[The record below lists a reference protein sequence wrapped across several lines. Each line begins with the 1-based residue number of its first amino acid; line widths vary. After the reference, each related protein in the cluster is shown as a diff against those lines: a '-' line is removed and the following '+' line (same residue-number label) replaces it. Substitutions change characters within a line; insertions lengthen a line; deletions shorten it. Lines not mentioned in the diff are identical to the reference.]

1 MKRGDIKT
9 NRVMASK
16 LNQNKTFKELGEEFL
31 RNSEVRGLSE
41 WTIKSYRYQIGY
53 FLKFAGNELKC
64 KDIVLDLLEDYILY
78 MKEQKGISNTVTLNS
93 YLQNIS
99 PLIKYGIKKRYIL
112 EQFAIPFV
120 KGQETFKEIYTEDE
134 LKALLETPNMKDF
147 VTTRT
152 HNYSRHIFSHKI

>member
-1 MKRGDIKT
+1 M
-9 NRVMASK
+9 
-16 LNQNKTFKELGEEFL
+16 
-31 RNSEVRGLSE
+31 
-41 WTIKSYRYQIGY
+41 
-53 FLKFAGNELKC
+53 
-64 KDIVLDLLEDYILY
+64 
-78 MKEQKGISNTVTLNS
+78 
-93 YLQNIS
+93 
-99 PLIKYGIKKRYIL
+99 